1 MKVVLS
7 FRTPL
12 RHPSVGSTETR
23 ALCALSQLALNW
35 VHLGRPSQV
44 PDAVRK
50 LAVLPVSRA
59 GSGGMGGTALSPF
72 QERCSRMLRQRV
84 QRFSLLLNRLGPL
97 GDTGGRSVDAVL
109 DSLKLLM
116 SASGGGL
123 SSGVLRPFAPS
134 KLLITPGRLSLPDAE
149 FTASF
154 RPEKFLPPDLRRRF
168 LDPCENLRPADE
180 RPRAKAARVHVAP
193 ALHRQLFERLDA
205 AAMLEFEPAECV
217 PRGLR
222 GESLANGAFQVPKS
236 SAEDRLVLNRTTT
249 NSQERPFNACKWLFP
264 HGSQF
269 CDIVLQP
276 HERLVGS
283 VSDLSVFFYCCGTS
297 RARCWWNQLGRPI
310 PLFSLLGLAAATRFC
325 LREGLHALLSP
336 APPASPGLLE
346 GQESQLETLIQPCG
360 NYHFLCPRHTGNRTI
375 GIQKA
380 TNPYKTL

>member
-116 SASGGGL
+116 SASGGG
-123 SSGVLRPFAPS
+123 P
-134 KLLITPGRLSLPDAE
+134 
-149 FTASF
+149 
-154 RPEKFLPPDLRRRF
+154 
-168 LDPCENLRPADE
+168 
-180 RPRAKAARVHVAP
+180 
-193 ALHRQLFERLDA
+193 
-205 AAMLEFEPAECV
+205 
-217 PRGLR
+217 
-222 GESLANGAFQVPKS
+222 
-236 SAEDRLVLNRTTT
+236 
-249 NSQERPFNACKWLFP
+249 
-264 HGSQF
+264 
-269 CDIVLQP
+269 
-276 HERLVGS
+276 LVG
-283 VSDLSVFFYCCGTS
+283 
-297 RARCWWNQLGRPI
+297 
-310 PLFSLLGLAAATRFC
+310 GLA
-325 LREGLHALLSP
+325 P
-336 APPASPGLLE
+336 
-346 GQESQLETLIQPCG
+346 
-360 NYHFLCPRHTGNRTI
+360 LCPF
-375 GIQKA
+375 QA
-380 TNPYKTL
+380 THHAGQTFPA